1 MGGDGA
7 GNTVGSREAEGG
19 WAKGVG
25 VLDVLDG

>member
-7 GNTVGSREAEGG
+7 GNIVGPRKAEGG
-19 WAKGVG
+19 RVKGVG